1 MPEVGPPASPP
12 NHQNLLNWVLSC
24 HPKPLPRRSRQR
36 RKTQQWGPRLDL
48 PLPHL
53 LPARNLLN
61 VPHLQQPHHPLHP
74 PSTLKLRSQTSSHSS
89 DPSPANPYSMS
100 DSFYYS
106 SHHSETRR
114 ACSLFLASQSSFSSS
129 AIFHSTRRESS
140 RDRLD
145 RFPHTARLPFLL
157 SRPRGLVLGA
167 GRWCAI

>member
-129 AIFHSTRRESS
+129 VRHSPLSTMSDTRRES
-140 RDRLD
+140 
-145 RFPHTARLPFLL
+145 PGTQTARLPFLQPKRL
-157 SRPRGLVLGA
+157 GWRGSMVRL
-167 GRWCAI
+167 